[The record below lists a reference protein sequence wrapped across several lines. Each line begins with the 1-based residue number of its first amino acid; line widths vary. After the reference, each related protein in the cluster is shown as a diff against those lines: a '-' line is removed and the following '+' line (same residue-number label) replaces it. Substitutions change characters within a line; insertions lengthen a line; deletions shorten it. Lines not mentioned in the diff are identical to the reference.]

1 MLYFKRQPAVAR
13 LKQEIFG
20 EGVLIKH
27 FYQCDVIIRMTHNAI
42 FRPKFL
48 EMALVVLKLYLSL
61 IGPLAVVIIKSEIG

>member
-1 MLYFKRQPAVAR
+1 M
-13 LKQEIFG
+13 I
-20 EGVLIKH
+20 H
-27 FYQCDVIIRMTHNAI
+27 HAI